1 MIAMSCVHD
10 YYVLVSENV
19 SNEAYNLDS
28 VFFFFRIGLQGTKE
42 LSDIKIDKKTLQKG
56 LLLEFHKDS
65 ERSLL
70 AVVERPDGKKNW
82 VVTDQVLKREGI
94 YLTVVCLI

>member
-1 MIAMSCVHD
+1 M
-10 YYVLVSENV
+10 L
-19 SNEAYNLDS
+19 
-28 VFFFFRIGLQGTKE
+28 FFRIGLQGTKE
-42 LSDIKIDKKTLQKG
+42 LSDSKIEKRTIQKG

-82 VVTDQVLKREGI
+82 VVTDQVFKEG
-94 YLTVVCLI
+94 

>member
-1 MIAMSCVHD
+1 MMVFKID
-10 YYVLVSENV
+10 
-19 SNEAYNLDS
+19 SNEPYSLDP

-42 LSDIKIDKKTLQKG
+42 LSDSKIDKKTIQKG
-56 LLLEFHKDS
+56 LLLEFVKDS

-82 VVTDQVLKREGI
+82 VVTDQV
-94 YLTVVCLI
+94 